1 MLNIEAGKRNKPIR
15 MDSNIILDAGIRVG
29 AVSPYQRSVRSIVDE
44 DVRESSTNSAKTLRS
59 ITQGVPG

>member
-1 MLNIEAGKRNKPIR
+1 MLNIEIGRGNKPIR
-15 MDSNIILDAGIRVG
+15 MDSNIILDEGIRVG
-29 AVSPYQRSVRSIVDE
+29 AVSPYQRSVRSILDE